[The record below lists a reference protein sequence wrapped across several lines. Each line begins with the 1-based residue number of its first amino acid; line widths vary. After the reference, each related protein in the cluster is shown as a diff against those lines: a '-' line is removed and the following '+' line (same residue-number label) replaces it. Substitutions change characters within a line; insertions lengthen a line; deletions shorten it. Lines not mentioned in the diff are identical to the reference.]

1 MEDRVETLLDVKD
14 EADNSRNYEDM
25 EEVTVFAE
33 SLSNGK
39 EEKAL
44 ASTKEKVLYFH
55 SDYSFLDSDEEVE
68 STKKEEEDP
77 DFVPERLHIKVE
89 KQDGVAIETTPT
101 GRPKKTFQCPVCS
114 LVIYGKRKLEEHKIT
129 QHGQPEQC
137 KECNHWVKNLK
148 IHVLRYHAPK
158 KRSCPMCDKKFVFPW
173 EVRKHIE
180 VDHEASPSI
189 SDVIPCKICGKQVM
203 EKWLHKHNE
212 RMHSSKKEMFSCI
225 FCDFKGESKMAVV
238 KHTNDEH
245 EKLTVQ
251 CPYCCKEV
259 FNLEKHVKSHDR
271 SKYECLTCGEKFGY
285 SDEAREHYMKTHID
299 PVELEMGIGHIG
311 NTKIYK
317 KLYTAPSELKVEKC
331 KFCDYKSNNAGN
343 VIKHQQTIHEG
354 ITEPCDICGKN
365 YKDVKS
371 HKRAVHFKVR
381 PFKCP
386 HCSYGALNNN
396 ALKNHIIAKHT
407 GNIHRKLCPHCPMRV
422 KDLESHI
429 ENSHV
434 NPQPKDK
441 KHACDTCPY
450 RTHVKSA
457 LNSHIKMTHLKLSKP
472 CPVCEKN
479 IIVSKMRDHMKC
491 HQINQYSCVACGKT
505 YREKFDLSKHILY
518 FHRKFRTPCKY
529 CGKKEVTNIKSHVR
543 FSHPEITEKVDISA
557 DLEQIRI
564 IKRQLDQRSEYYG
577 EQDVIETGETDPI
590 DANVES

>member
-1 MEDRVETLLDVKD
+1 M
-14 EADNSRNYEDM
+14 
-25 EEVTVFAE
+25 
-33 SLSNGK
+33 
-39 EEKAL
+39 
-44 ASTKEKVLYFH
+44 
-55 SDYSFLDSDEEVE
+55 DSDEIEPKAEILTEPEFEIKMDDSDEIEPKAEILIEPEFEIKIEDSDEIEPKAEILFDPEFKDLDEIEPMTEILIKPEFEIRIETAEDVKPNVDLYFCQQCSYSCKE
-68 STKKEEEDP
+68 RRSLWRHRKIKHDGIGFYCKLCEYKTTRKEHLSTHVAAVHLGVSYLCDQCEYKATQQCHLKRHKDAIHGLASFHCNKCEYKSTLQA
-77 DFVPERLHIKVE
+77 RLKDHIKSIH
-89 KQDGVAIETTPT
+89 G
-101 GRPKKTFQCPVCS
+101 GRRF
-114 LVIYGKRKLEEHKIT
+114 
-129 QHGQPEQC
+129 
-137 KECNHWVKNLK
+137 
-148 IHVLRYHAPK
+148 
-158 KRSCPMCDKKFVFPW
+158 
-173 EVRKHIE
+173 
-180 VDHEASPSI
+180 
-189 SDVIPCKICGKQVM
+189 IC
-203 EKWLHKHNE
+203 E
-212 RMHSSKKEMFSCI
+212 I
-225 FCDFKGESKMAVV
+225 CDFKSTSKSSLA
-238 KHTNDEH
+238 KHIKGAHTN
-245 EKLTVQ
+245 V
-251 CPYCCKEV
+251 
-259 FNLEKHVKSHDR
+259 
-271 SKYECLTCGEKFGY
+271 
-285 SDEAREHYMKTHID
+285 
-299 PVELEMGIGHIG
+299 
-311 NTKIYK
+311 
-317 KLYTAPSELKVEKC
+317 
-331 KFCDYKSNNAGN
+331 
-343 VIKHQQTIHEG
+343 
-354 ITEPCDICGKN
+354 
-365 YKDVKS
+365 
-371 HKRAVHFKVR
+371 
-381 PFKCP
+381 
-386 HCSYGALNNN
+386 ALNNN

-543 FSHPEITEKVDISA
+543 FSHPEITEKIDISA